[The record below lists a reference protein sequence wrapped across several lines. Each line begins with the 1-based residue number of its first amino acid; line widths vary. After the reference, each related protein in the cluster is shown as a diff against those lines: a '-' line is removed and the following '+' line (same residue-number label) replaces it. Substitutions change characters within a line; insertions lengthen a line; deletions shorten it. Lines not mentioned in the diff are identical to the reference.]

1 MAEAFSEARLDLSK
15 LDGDIRKVER
25 KLAQATKRMESKLKL
40 RVDIDTRLAEQ
51 KLRTFERNVSRT
63 RQRINARGISL
74 DVDVEANAAAA
85 AEAGRA
91 AREAAESAFGDRP
104 ITVTVDLNDRR
115 FRAAYR
121 RIQTLLTRLASKRY
135 KVTVDLDYDE
145 TGFAKLRDTVVRA
158 NEARRLKID
167 AEFDVDLESAR
178 AEVRRAR
185 EELRLL
191 TESVGATAGSA
202 VSITVELDGAS
213 RVLSELAA
221 IQTAL
226 AALPRQVSVDVDTR
240 GGVDALTRGGVT
252 NSISELIAG
261 LEEAGVSIGSFL
273 ESFDAAQGVLGRL
286 LPSSVREQLI
296 EAARA
301 ANGTILAETR
311 NSINKTQEQ
320 LKAVTEKV
328 GPLFQSDGA
337 KDAIAKAS
345 EVAAAVNAVPDE
357 VTVRY
362 RTNAAD
368 FFDDSFAEEAAA
380 RASAASAA
388 AATASERINNEQ
400 LRETRARAQQAV
412 DEYARLLVDGEK
424 EAQRLRQE
432 SVLAFDDETRQR
444 ELASEAKKLD
454 AKLDR
459 WRKYAAE
466 AKAIATQ
473 LAAELERSDEQL
485 RNRLRSERIEDRQ
498 LRVTTFFEGLA
509 RTLAEIGSINRP
521 LDDIER
527 PRTADI
533 DVDTAALDAL
543 LADLAARLGALDRD
557 RIEVDFGADADSM
570 IEMIELSQQL
580 LDGVDGRR
588 VVAEFDVD
596 GLLTSATELE
606 VILAQL
612 EGLATGQPI
621 TAEVEAVLRGL
632 PGALSGLAELRAAA
646 ELSDTTVEVD
656 VDTTSVPGAIRR
668 ILTGFAPLR
677 RLLGD
682 RSAGQTG
689 AFDLS
694 ALFDGLRSLPAVAA
708 AAAQRVRPLL
718 RRAIDLGET
727 AAVEV
732 RYKGLP
738 RFLRDSAAILA
749 QKRLIDRDID
759 IDVDLDRPGL
769 LTRGFGGL
777 ARGAG
782 RLVASIGTALSA
794 AAGLLSKFGDAVS
807 DSLSDAGEKLAGLGG
822 TIAEG
827 LGKAVGA
834 ISSAA
839 GPIGSAIATVV
850 GLFAGPTLIG
860 LLVGAVTALA
870 GPLIAALGG
879 LIGGAVA
886 FLGSSVVA
894 GLAVGGLPIAAVL
907 LGPAKEEIGRI
918 IGPLKDQLVTAFE
931 PTTDLIVN
939 SIVPAFA
946 QIASEIIPVAAS
958 VADSF
963 ITPIAESL
971 YALAANPALKDAIV
985 SLAAPMGAGIASVID
1000 TFTQFV
1006 PLFTDIALQIGPPII
1021 DAVNS
1026 ILRVVLTLGSVFAG
1040 DIAGG
1045 FRVIAELFDRIRPAL
1060 ASFGPILTP
1069 VLNLLA
1075 QLVTAF
1081 VDAGAAI
1088 EERTGGIGQYIDDIA
1103 AAIPDIVPGLV
1114 ALGEAFIAILDYL
1127 PELVRGFRAF
1137 AALVTIALATVA
1149 GAAWLLLKA
1158 FGLVVK
1164 GIAGLNDRFILQP
1177 LQLVIAGLATVA
1189 EALNLPF
1196 ADKLRGAEQAVGGLR
1211 DMVAKVGNVAFN
1223 AGDGAYGMLKQF
1235 GNATVTALGYGD
1247 AMGSV
1252 ADATGRGAESIAQL
1266 EAKARQGQISMVDFA
1281 DATGQSATSGVRTLG
1296 KAVDGLTKRLEDGSF
1311 ALGNFTAD
1319 ALELP
1324 TAADFVTEVAD
1335 PQQAA
1340 RDQRDQQRRLRDLQ
1354 RQTQRD
1360 QEDIARAA
1368 QDYQTAIREAAE
1380 VRQEAPEKY
1389 EWGANNFNAVLFA
1402 DSVKRQ
1408 EEYDKQL
1415 QDTERAIQDRARA
1428 LEDAQLR
1435 QGDNQAA
1442 LADALSDQALGD
1454 PSSITTKVIDINQAL
1469 TQGFAQ
1475 IQATA
1480 DRARTL
1486 LQIRNLGADFD
1497 PLADFLETLDP
1508 DLLKSAI
1515 DQWGGVGSEA
1525 FADAARRMNEKVDES
1540 NTGFEQRMQKKREL
1554 IAAESLRIQRLMDL
1568 VGFGFEDLA
1577 AELGSIED
1585 IGEFNA
1591 EFEGI
1596 KAGIGFSAA
1605 EAQVDAANQMQEDLK
1620 RRAELAR
1627 EYGFKLV
1634 EASVTGQREGVAEGL
1649 ARYTGGV
1656 TTSDGKRFGSIDSA
1670 VVNSQGLSSSDLG
1683 GQAGTEAGSKGVAIG
1698 TEIISGVVDAL
1709 DDGSGKLQEATS
1721 ALLDSL
1727 DPEEFTARGAASAA
1741 AFYDGLESGFQND
1754 VNRAFALGALGG
1766 LEISLRSRTAEYEV
1780 IGDAWGGAVI
1790 AGIVNGVNADA
1801 GTLAP
1806 AFDLLSGSISTDSIT
1821 ETWAAAGDT
1830 LGRAVMGG
1838 IEAGIADSREFL
1850 SGRLGAVRL
1859 GVTLQADLWA
1869 EAGDTLGAAV
1879 VAGVASGIEADWQTV
1894 LTALGLYAADVGRQ
1908 TRPWVDAGNLLG
1920 GALTAGVA
1928 QGVLGSRDIVALSVA
1943 AALADPSLSQVALTQ
1958 GELIG
1963 RALGAGLIRGIALAA
1978 PDVLR
1983 VAAAL
1988 AVAVA
1993 TTMRVIMGINSP
2005 SKVTTTIGQQVTQ
2018 GLVAGIESGRSA
2030 VLASAST
2037 LATALTDVLAETAEA
2052 PSPLDGWLT
2061 GGDAV
2066 ASTAESLR
2074 MLEAEVVRRREVSA
2088 IGTGVGALLT
2098 GQVAAAN
2105 TQAVY
2110 NQQSVKSESTNN
2122 RVVENVT
2129 YNLYGSDP
2137 VETVEEIA
2145 MRQRTRRYLNQGGRR
2160 R

>member
-380 RASAASAA
+380 RASAATAA

-533 DVDTAALDAL
+533 DVDTASLDAL

-596 GLLTSATELE
+596 GLLTSAAELE

-682 RSAGQTG
+682 RSTGQTG

-718 RRAIDLGET
+718 RRALDLGET

-732 RYKGLP
+732 RYKGLA

-759 IDVDLDRPGL
+759 IDVDIDRPGL

-782 RLVASIGTALSA
+782 RLVASIGTALSGA
-794 AAGLLSKFGDAVS
+794 VGLLSKFGDAVS
-807 DSLSDAGEKLAGLGG
+807 DSLSDAGGKLAELGG
-822 TIAEG
+822 TITEG
-827 LGKAVGA
+827 LGKAAGA

-839 GPIGSAIATVV
+839 GPIGSAIAAVAAA
-850 GLFAGPTLIG
+850 LAGPTLIG
-860 LLVGAVTALA
+860 LLVGAVTTLA

-879 LIGGAVA
+879 LIGSAVA

-918 IGPLKDQLVTAFE
+918 IEPLKDQLITAFE

-1006 PLFTDIALQIGPPII
+1006 PLFTDIAQQIGSPIT

-1026 ILRVVLTLGSVFAG
+1026 TLRVILTLGAVFAG

-1158 FGLVVK
+1158 FGLVAK
-1164 GIAGLNDRFILQP
+1164 GISGQLDRFILQP

-1196 ADKLRGAEQAVGGLR
+1196 ADKLRGAEQTLGDMR
-1211 DMVAKVGNVAFN
+1211 DTVAEVGNVAFN
-1223 AGDGAYGMLKQF
+1223 AGDGAYEMFKQF

-1335 PQQAA
+1335 PRQAA

-1408 EEYDKQL
+1408 EGYDKQL

-1469 TQGFAQ
+1469 SEAFAS
-1475 IQATA
+1475 IAA
-1480 DRARTL
+1480 EVEKGRTL

-1577 AELGSIED
+1577 AELGTIED
-1585 IGEFNA
+1585 LGEFNA

-1596 KAGIGFSAA
+1596 EAGIGFSAA
-1605 EAQVDAANQMQEDLK
+1605 EAQVDAANQVQEDLK

-1634 EASVTGQREGVAEGL
+1634 EVSVTGQREGIAEGL

-1656 TTSDGKRFGSIDSA
+1656 TTSNGERFGSIDSA
-1670 VVNSQGLSSSDLG
+1670 VVNSQGLSSSDPG
-1683 GQAGTEAGSKGVAIG
+1683 GQAGTGAHSKGVAIG
-1698 TEIISGVVDAL
+1698 TEIIKGVVDTL
-1709 DDGSGKLQEATS
+1709 DDKSGNLQE

-1766 LEISLRSRTAEYEV
+1766 LEIGLRLRTAEYEV

-1988 AVAVA
+1988 AEAVA